1 MAKVKEM
8 EIILKPLP
16 NQGLVEVQLS
26 EGIID
31 NLWKLIDD
39 PKNEK
44 KDYKPQLAGNI
55 KASYELDRQSEL
67 LDDFYKFIPEM
78 VNAYQLNFAPE
89 HRISHFYKGQN
100 WVYGLESLWV
110 NFQKQHEFNPMHNHA
125 GVFSFVIWMK
135 IPTSHVDQR
144 ELPLAKNSNSKD
156 TISNFSFVYT
166 DILGGIKNLNY
177 NMEKDICGYM
187 VMFPSSLHHMVNPF
201 YECDEERISISGNIN
216 LMKGQ
221 NE

>member
-1 MAKVKEM
+1 MAKEM

-16 NQGLVEVQLS
+16 NQGIVEVQLS

-39 PKNEK
+39 PKNER

-67 LDDFYKFIPEM
+67 LDDFYKFLPEM
-78 VNAYQLNFAPE
+78 VNKYQSNFAPE

-125 GVFSFVIWMK
+125 GIFSFVIWMK
-135 IPTSHVDQR
+135 IPTSHVEQR

-166 DILGGIKNLNY
+166 DILGGIKNLAY

-187 VMFPSSLHHMVNPF
+187 VMFPSALHHMVNPF
-201 YECDEERISISGNIN
+201 YECDEERISISGNIG
-216 LMKGQ
+216 LMRGQ
-221 NE
+221 DE

>member
-1 MAKVKEM
+1 MKKVKEM

-16 NQGLVEVQLS
+16 NQGIVEVQLS

-187 VMFPSSLHHMVNPF
+187 VMFPSSSHHMVNPF

-221 NE
+221 NK

>member
-1 MAKVKEM
+1 MKKVKEM

-16 NQGLVEVQLS
+16 NQGIVEVQLS

-135 IPTSHVDQR
+135 IPTSHVEQR

-156 TISNFSFVYT
+156 TISNFGFVYT

-187 VMFPSSLHHMVNPF
+187 VMFPSALHHMVNPF
-201 YECDEERISISGNIN
+201 YECDEERISISGNIG
-216 LMKGQ
+216 LMRGQ
-221 NE
+221 DE

>member
-187 VMFPSSLHHMVNPF
+187 VMFPSALHHMVNPF
-201 YECDEERISISGNIN
+201 YECDEERISISGNIG
-216 LMKGQ
+216 LMRGQ
-221 NE
+221 DE

>member
-39 PKNEK
+39 PKNER

-67 LDDFYKFIPEM
+67 LDDFYKFLPEII
-78 VNAYQLNFAPE
+78 E
-89 HRISHFYKGQN
+89 
-100 WVYGLESLWV
+100 
-110 NFQKQHEFNPMHNHA
+110 
-125 GVFSFVIWMK
+125 
-135 IPTSHVDQR
+135 
-144 ELPLAKNSNSKD
+144 
-156 TISNFSFVYT
+156 
-166 DILGGIKNLNY
+166 
-177 NMEKDICGYM
+177 
-187 VMFPSSLHHMVNPF
+187 
-201 YECDEERISISGNIN
+201 
-216 LMKGQ
+216 
-221 NE
+221 

>member
-1 MAKVKEM
+1 MAKEM

-16 NQGLVEVQLS
+16 NQGIVEVQLS
-26 EGIID
+26 KGIID

-39 PKNEK
+39 PKNER

-67 LDDFYKFIPEM
+67 LDDFYKFLPEM
-78 VNAYQLNFAPE
+78 VNKYQSNFAPE

-125 GVFSFVIWMK
+125 GIFSFVIWMK

-156 TISNFSFVYT
+156 TISNFGFVYT

-187 VMFPSSLHHMVNPF
+187 VMFPSALHHMVNPF
-201 YECDEERISISGNIN
+201 YECDEERISISGNIG
-216 LMKGQ
+216 LMRGQ
-221 NE
+221 DE